1 MSLNYYPPYS
11 SQAIAEEHFL
21 WDQRHAQPLTNR
33 IKTLSI
39 DDSPNRRLRIGYLS
53 PDFREHVV
61 AFFASPIL
69 ASHDHTDFEIF
80 CYANVAHPDSITA
93 RFQKMADHWRN
104 IDGISDE
111 RTAEMIRE
119 DRIDILVDLA
129 GHSGDHRLL
138 VLARKP
144 APIQATY
151 VGYPATTGL
160 KTVDYRITD
169 AVADP
174 PGMTESLH
182 SEQLAR
188 LPRCNWCYEPL
199 PEVMAAVTDPPN
211 PEPHPIVF
219 ACFTNP
225 AKVNQET
232 INLWGQIL
240 QQVPGSSLVLKA
252 GSLGSDSVRQRFAE
266 MMTRAGMA
274 ADRFQLI
281 RSMGLTEHLKHFNKI
296 DIFLDTFPYN
306 GTTTTCETLWMGVP
320 VVTLA
325 GKSHVSRVSASLL
338 TAVGLPELIA
348 DAPDQY
354 VKIAVDLA
362 HDLPRLTHIRSTLR
376 QNMKNSPL
384 CDGPGMA
391 RAMEELYR
399 EMWKR
404 WCDRANSKDEIRL
417 TNQ

>member
-1 MSLNYYPPYS
+1 M
-11 SQAIAEEHFL
+11 
-21 WDQRHAQPLTNR
+21 
-33 IKTLSI
+33 
-39 DDSPNRRLRIGYLS
+39 
-53 PDFREHVV
+53 
-61 AFFASPIL
+61 PIL
-69 ASHDHTDFEIF
+69 AGHNHEDFEIF
-80 CYANVAHPDSITA
+80 CYANVAHPDARTA
-93 RFQKMADHWRN
+93 QFQALADHWRN

-111 RTAEMIRE
+111 EAADMIRH
-119 DRIDILVDLA
+119 DRIDILIDLA
-129 GHSGDHRLL
+129 GHSGAHRLL
-138 VLARKP
+138 LLARKP
-144 APIQATY
+144 APIQVNY

-160 KTVDYRITD
+160 KTIDYRITD

-174 PGMTESLH
+174 PGMTEALH

-199 PEVMAAVTDPPN
+199 PEIVNAISDPPN

-225 AKVNQET
+225 AKVNQQT

-240 QQVPGSSLVLKA
+240 QQVPGSRFILKA
-252 GSLGSDSVRQRFAE
+252 GTLGSDSVRQRFAD
-266 MMTRAGMA
+266 MMTRAGIA
-274 ADRFQLI
+274 PDRFELI
-281 RSMGLTEHLKHFNKI
+281 RSMHLTEHLKHFGQI

-338 TAVGLPELIA
+338 TTVGLPELIA
-348 DAPDQY
+348 NNPEQY

-362 HDLPRLTHIRSTLR
+362 NDLPRLTHIRSTLR
-376 QNMKNSPL
+376 QRMKDSQL

-391 RAMEELYR
+391 RAMEGLYR
-399 EMWKR
+399 DMWRR
-404 WCDRANSKDEIRL
+404 WCEVDAGND
-417 TNQ
+417 Q